1 MILDSIVLENVGTFR
16 GKNEIKLTPTSSN
29 KPVVLI
35 GGLNGAGKTT
45 ILEAICGLRTVHSGR
60 ILINGVD
67 VTCWT
72 PADRNVGYMPQDLAL
87 FPSMTVREHIEFAM
101 KVRNRPAKE
110 MTDRVAELASLLQV
124 QPISLGRLIDRMEA
138 AGWVERRPAPNDR
151 RAIQLYLTPRSGPI
165 LDEMT
170 AAAALTRE
178 VALSGFDAD
187 ECEQFFRMLERVK
200 ANLAGDD
207 PLATAAE
214 LPEAARRSINR

>member
-1 MILDSIVLENVGTFR
+1 MMRAMGGSVSSISRLVTEIPRLFSRDFSTRVRDYGLTHTQWQALSVLSGQEG
-16 GKNEIKLTPTSSN
+16 IK
-29 KPVVLI
+29 
-35 GGLNGAGKTT
+35 
-45 ILEAICGLRTVHSGR
+45 
-60 ILINGVD
+60 
-67 VTCWT
+67 
-72 PADRNVGYMPQDLAL
+72 Q
-87 FPSMTVREHIEFAM
+87 
-101 KVRNRPAKE
+101 
-110 MTDRVAELASLLQV
+110 AELASLLQV

-178 VALSGFDAD
+178 AALSGFDAD
-187 ECEQFFRMLERVK
+187 EREQFFRMLERVK

-214 LPEAARRSINR
+214 RPEAARRSINR